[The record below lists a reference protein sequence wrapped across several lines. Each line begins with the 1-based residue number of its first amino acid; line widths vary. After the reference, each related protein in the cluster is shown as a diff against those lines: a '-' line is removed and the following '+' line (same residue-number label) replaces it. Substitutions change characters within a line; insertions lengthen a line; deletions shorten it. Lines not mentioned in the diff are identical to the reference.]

1 MPSRPSF
8 PLRAV
13 TGVVKLAGR
22 DDEHSLREPVPY
34 DAPSPLG
41 DVHMLAP
48 PVRFS
53 ATGPSWPAPLLVPR
67 GSGRPGWEATPAA
80 PPGQG

>member
-1 MPSRPSF
+1 VDP
-8 PLRAV
+8 A
-13 TGVVKLAGR
+13 LAGR
-22 DDEHSLREPVPY
+22 DEEHRLREPVPY

-53 ATGPSWPAPLLVPR
+53 STAPSWPTPLLVPR
-67 GSGRPGWEATPAA
+67 GSSRAEW
-80 PPGQG
+80 QS